1 MALAETSPSRV
12 FQRGN
17 WPGSISLRKGWAR
30 AEARPWNDV
39 VDDASLRLVRG
50 GAGFIEACTERL
62 LALGAPAVLSSPLA
76 PSARRPWETAG
87 FVDHLDLALM
97 RLSLDASVQAPQ
109 HLVIKDDDFEI
120 DAMLA
125 IDHAAFP
132 PFWRFDRAA
141 LLESTHATSQAGV
154 FVIRDGSAGITGF
167 AVVGY
172 GHAISYL
179 QRVAVHPMWQGQG
192 MGRSL
197 IRAAARSARRQGSKA
212 MLLNTQFEN
221 GPAIALY
228 ESEGYLLL
236 PESLAV
242 LKAG

>member
-1 MALAETSPSRV
+1 MALADTSHTRV
-12 FQRGN
+12 FQRGT

-30 AEARPWNDV
+30 AEARPWNDI
-39 VDDASLRLVRG
+39 VDDATLRLVRG

-62 LALGAPAVLSSPLA
+62 LAVGAPAVLSSPLA

-87 FVDHLDLALM
+87 FVDHLALALM
-97 RLSLDASVQAPQ
+97 RLSLDENVQAPR
-109 HLVIKDDDFEI
+109 HLVIKDEDFGI

-132 PFWRFDRAA
+132 EFWRFDRAA
-141 LLESTHATSQAGV
+141 LVESTHATSQAGV
-154 FVIRDGSAGITGF
+154 FVIRDGSEGITGF

-179 QRVAVHPMWQGQG
+179 QRVAVHPDWQGQG

-197 IRAAARSARRQGSKA
+197 IRAAARSAKRHGSRA

-221 GPAIALY
+221 EPAIALY
-228 ESEGYLLL
+228 ESEGYILL